1 MPEQKV
7 NSDNP
12 KKEET
17 SKQSTAGEA
26 AEYVA
31 DQKDSKKSEYE
42 STVPILTLEEDA
54 VPSDANDDGVD
65 PYNKE

>member
-1 MPEQKV
+1 M

-31 DQKDSKKSEYE
+31 EQKDSEESEHE
-42 STVPILTLEEDA
+42 PTVPILTLEEDA
-54 VPSDANDDGVD
+54 VLSDANDDGVD
-65 PYNKE
+65 PHNKK